1 MLVLS
6 RKQEET
12 IVLTLPLNLDELVAL
27 AGASIEVTV
36 VEHRR
41 ACVKLGFEAPR
52 SIGIVREELQD
63 A

>member
-6 RKQEET
+6 RKENET
-12 IVLTLPLNLDELVAL
+12 IILVLPTTLEELVAL

-36 VEHRR
+36 TEHRHST
-41 ACVKLGFEAPR
+41 VKIGFEAPR
-52 SIGIVREELQD
+52 SISIVRKEI

>member
-6 RKQEET
+6 RKENET
-12 IVLTLPLNLDELVAL
+12 IILVLPTTLEELLAL

-36 VEHRR
+36 TERR
-41 ACVKLGFEAPR
+41 RESVKLGFEAPR
-52 SIGIVREELQD
+52 SIGIVRKEI

>member
-6 RKQEET
+6 RKENET
-12 IVLTLPLNLDELVAL
+12 IILVLPTTLEELVAL

-36 VEHRR
+36 VEHR
-41 ACVKLGFEAPR
+41 ATTVKLGFEAPR
-52 SIGIVREELQD
+52 SISIVRKEI